1 MKQNE
6 EATPTIIEVG
16 DDYSLTVADSGNL
29 QQFFADGEN
38 LQKVADRIETL
49 ARGLVADVSTK
60 EGVSQ
65 IKTAARQI
73 ASVKK
78 KVDDLGKAVV
88 AELKA
93 LPKVIDKNRADFRDR
108 MENLQEE
115 IRRPVTEIEE
125 REKAIDDIKGT
136 HFACAACN
144 SQELAAKIEEL
155 ETQREAVTADV
166 WKEAYED
173 VLKAF
178 DSEIAA
184 LATMRDAAAKREAE
198 QRELEELRK
207 KKEEAERIIRE
218 NKIKEEAE
226 RKAREE
232 AEARAAAEK
241 ARLEREKAESERK
254 AAEAEKRAR
263 DAQEAEERARREAMQ
278 REEEKAKA
286 RYTIPENGPASFP
299 QQQEEKPAPRIPDLK
314 PSKWTPEMKAVNCAI
329 VEAIAAILEEKLAGY
344 TAAGYEL
351 AAREIVKAI
360 VNNKINHLSVRY

>member
-78 KVDDLGKAVV
+78 KVDDLGKTVV

-93 LPKVIDKNRADFRDR
+93 LPKIIDKNRADFRER
-108 MENLQEE
+108 MESLQDE
-115 IRRPVTEIEE
+115 IRRPVTDIEE
-125 REKAIDDIKGT
+125 RQKAIDDIKGT

-144 SQELAAKIEEL
+144 SQELAAKIDEL
-155 ETQREAVTADV
+155 ETQRAAVTAEV
-166 WKEAYED
+166 WKEAYD
-173 VLKAF
+173 DALKAF
-178 DSEIAA
+178 DAEIGALSTMKGAA
-184 LATMRDAAAKREAE
+184 EKREEDA
-198 QRELEELRK
+198 RRLAELEAK
-207 KKEEAERIIRE
+207 QAEADRIIRE
-218 NKIKEEAE
+218 QKIKEEAE

-241 ARLEREKAESERK
+241 ARMEREKAEAERK
-254 AAEAEKRAR
+254 AAEAERAR
-263 DAQEAEERARREAMQ
+263 QEAEERARREAMQ
-278 REEEKAKA
+278 REQERAQAQA
-286 RYTIPENGPASFP
+286 RMA
-299 QQQEEKPAPRIPDLK
+299 QEPAPAAPAAPAQK
-314 PSKWTPEMKAVNCAI
+314 PSKWTPEMKAVNNDI
-329 VEAIAAILEEKLAGY
+329 VKAIAAIIAERLQGF
-344 TAAGYEL
+344 TVGGYEV

>member
-60 EGVSQ
+60 EGISQ

-78 KVDDLGKAVV
+78 KVDDLGKTVV

-93 LPKVIDKNRADFRDR
+93 LPKIIDKNRADFRER
-108 MENLQEE
+108 MESLQEE
-115 IRRPVTEIEE
+115 IRRPVTDIEE
-125 REKAIDDIKGT
+125 RQKAIDDIKGT
-136 HFACAACN
+136 HFACSTCN

-155 ETQREAVTADV
+155 ETQRAAVTADV

-178 DSEIAA
+178 DSEIGALSTMKSAA
-184 LATMRDAAAKREAE
+184 EKREEDA
-198 QRELEELRK
+198 RRLAELEAK
-207 KKEEAERIIRE
+207 QAEADRIIRE
-218 NKIKEEAE
+218 QKIKEEAE
-226 RKAREE
+226 RKVREE

-241 ARLEREKAESERK
+241 ARLEREKAEAERK
-254 AAEAEKRAR
+254 AAEAERAR
-263 DAQEAEERARREAMQ
+263 QEAEERARREAMQ
-278 REEEKAKA
+278 REQERAQAQA
-286 RYTIPENGPASFP
+286 RMA
-299 QQQEEKPAPRIPDLK
+299 QEPAPAAPAAHAQK
-314 PSKWTPEMKAVNCAI
+314 PSKWTPEMKAVNNNI
-329 VEAIAAILEEKLAGY
+329 VKAIAAIIAERLQGF
-344 TAAGYEL
+344 TANGYEV

>member
-16 DDYSLTVADSGNL
+16 DDYSLTVAESGNL

-60 EGVSQ
+60 EGISQ

-78 KVDDLGKAVV
+78 KVDDLGKTVV

-93 LPKVIDKNRADFRDR
+93 LPKIIDKNRADFRER
-108 MENLQEE
+108 MESLQEE
-115 IRRPVTEIEE
+115 IRRPVTDIEE
-125 REKAIDDIKGT
+125 RQKAIDDIKGT

-155 ETQREAVTADV
+155 ETQRAAVTAEV
-166 WKEAYED
+166 WKEAYEE

-178 DSEIAA
+178 DAEIGALSTMKSAA
-184 LATMRDAAAKREAE
+184 EKREEDA
-198 QRELEELRK
+198 RRLAELEAK
-207 KKEEAERIIRE
+207 QAEADRIIRKQ
-218 NKIKEEAE
+218 KIKEEAE

-241 ARLEREKAESERK
+241 ARLEREKQEAERR
-254 AAEAEKRAR
+254 AAEAEMAR
-263 DAQEAEERARREAMQ
+263 QEAEDRARREAMQ
-278 REEEKAKA
+278 REQERAQAQA
-286 RYTIPENGPASFP
+286 RMA
-299 QQQEEKPAPRIPDLK
+299 QEPAPAAPAAPAQK
-314 PSKWTPEMKAVNCAI
+314 PSKWTPEMKAVNKAI
-329 VEAIAAILEEKLAGY
+329 VEAIAAIIAERLQGF
-344 TAAGYEL
+344 TANGYEV

>member
-60 EGVSQ
+60 EGISQ
-65 IKTAARQI
+65 IKTASRQI

-78 KVDDLGKAVV
+78 KVDDLGKTVV

-93 LPKVIDKNRADFRDR
+93 LPKIIDKNRADFRER
-108 MENLQEE
+108 MESLQEE
-115 IRRPVTEIEE
+115 IRRPVTDIEE
-125 REKAIDDIKGT
+125 RQKAIDDIKGT

-144 SQELAAKIEEL
+144 SQELAAKIDEL
-155 ETQREAVTADV
+155 ETQRAAVTAEV

-178 DSEIAA
+178 DAEIGALSTMKSAA
-184 LATMRDAAAKREAE
+184 EKREEDA
-198 QRELEELRK
+198 RRLAELEAK
-207 KKEEAERIIRE
+207 QAEADRIIRE
-218 NKIKEEAE
+218 QKIKEEAE

-241 ARLEREKAESERK
+241 ARLEREKAEAERK
-254 AAEAEKRAR
+254 AEEAEKRR
-263 DAQEAEERARREAMQ
+263 IEAEERARREAVQ
-278 REEEKAKA
+278 REQERAQAQA
-286 RYTIPENGPASFP
+286 RMA
-299 QQQEEKPAPRIPDLK
+299 QEPAPAAPAAPAQK
-314 PSKWTPEMKAVNCAI
+314 PSKWTPEMKAINNDI
-329 VEAIAAILEEKLAGY
+329 VKAIAAIIAERLQGF
-344 TAAGYEL
+344 TVGGYEL
-351 AAREIVKAI
+351 AAREIVKAV
-360 VNNKINHLSVRY
+360 VNNKITNLSVRY

>member
-60 EGVSQ
+60 EGISQ

-78 KVDDLGKAVV
+78 KVDDLGKTVV

-93 LPKVIDKNRADFRDR
+93 LPKIIDKNRADFRER
-108 MENLQEE
+108 MERLQEE
-115 IRRPVTEIEE
+115 IRRPVTDIEE
-125 REKAIDDIKGT
+125 RQKAIDDIKGT

-155 ETQREAVTADV
+155 ETQRAAVTAEV
-166 WKEAYED
+166 WKEAYEE

-178 DSEIAA
+178 DAEIGALSTMKSAA
-184 LATMRDAAAKREAE
+184 EK
-198 QRELEELRK
+198 
-207 KKEEAERIIRE
+207 
-218 NKIKEEAE
+218 
-226 RKAREE
+226 REE

-241 ARLEREKAESERK
+241 ARLEREKQDAERR
-254 AAEAEKRAR
+254 AAEAERAR
-263 DAQEAEERARREAMQ
+263 QEAEERARREAMQ
-278 REEEKAKA
+278 REQEMAQA
-286 RYTIPENGPASFP
+286 QAHPA
-299 QQQEEKPAPRIPDLK
+299 QEPAPAAPAAPAQK
-314 PSKWTPEMKAVNCAI
+314 PSKWTPEMKAVNKAI
-329 VEAIAAILEEKLAGY
+329 VEAIAAILAERLQGFTE
-344 TAAGYEL
+344 TGYEV

-360 VNNKINHLSVRY
+360 VNNKITNLSVRY

>member
-6 EATPTIIEVG
+6 EATPTLIEVG

-78 KVDDLGKAVV
+78 KVDDLGKTVV

-93 LPKVIDKNRADFRDR
+93 LPKIIDKNRADFRER
-108 MENLQEE
+108 MESLQEE
-115 IRRPVTEIEE
+115 IRRPVTDIEE
-125 REKAIDDIKGT
+125 RQKAIDDIKGT

-155 ETQREAVTADV
+155 ETQRAAVTAEV
-166 WKEAYED
+166 WKEAYEE

-178 DSEIAA
+178 DAEIGALSTMKSAA
-184 LATMRDAAAKREAE
+184 EKREEDA
-198 QRELEELRK
+198 RRLAELEAK
-207 KKEEAERIIRE
+207 QAEADRIIRE
-218 NKIKEEAE
+218 QKIKEEAE

-241 ARLEREKAESERK
+241 ARLEREKAEAERK
-254 AAEAEKRAR
+254 AAEAERAR
-263 DAQEAEERARREAMQ
+263 QEAEERARREAMQ
-278 REEEKAKA
+278 REQERAQAQA
-286 RYTIPENGPASFP
+286 RMA
-299 QQQEEKPAPRIPDLK
+299 QEPAPAAPAAPAQK
-314 PSKWTPEMKAVNCAI
+314 PSKWTPEMKAVNNDI
-329 VEAIAAILEEKLAGY
+329 VKAIAAIIAERLQGF
-344 TAAGYEL
+344 TVGGYEV

>member
-78 KVDDLGKAVV
+78 KVDDLGKTVV

-93 LPKVIDKNRADFRDR
+93 LPKIIDKNRADFRER
-108 MENLQEE
+108 MESLQEE
-115 IRRPVTEIEE
+115 IRRPVTDIEE
-125 REKAIDDIKGT
+125 RQKAIDDIKGT

-155 ETQREAVTADV
+155 ETQRAAVTAEV
-166 WKEAYED
+166 WKEAYEE

-178 DSEIAA
+178 DAEIGALSTMKSAA
-184 LATMRDAAAKREAE
+184 EKREEDA
-198 QRELEELRK
+198 RRLAELEAK
-207 KKEEAERIIRE
+207 QAEADRIIRE
-218 NKIKEEAE
+218 QKIKEEAE

-241 ARLEREKAESERK
+241 ARLEREKAEAERK
-254 AAEAEKRAR
+254 AAEAERAL
-263 DAQEAEERARREAMQ
+263 QEAEERARREAMQ
-278 REEEKAKA
+278 REQERVQAQA
-286 RYTIPENGPASFP
+286 RMA
-299 QQQEEKPAPRIPDLK
+299 QEPAPAAPAAPAQK
-314 PSKWTPEMKAVNCAI
+314 PSKWTPEMKAVNNDI
-329 VEAIAAILEEKLAGY
+329 VKAIAAIIAERLQGF
-344 TAAGYEL
+344 TVGGYEV

>member
-60 EGVSQ
+60 EGISQ

-78 KVDDLGKAVV
+78 KVDDLGKTVV

-93 LPKVIDKNRADFRDR
+93 LPKIIDKNRADFRER
-108 MENLQEE
+108 MESLQEE
-115 IRRPVTEIEE
+115 IRRPVTDIEE
-125 REKAIDDIKGT
+125 RQKAIDDIKGT

-155 ETQREAVTADV
+155 ETQRAAVTAEV
-166 WKEAYED
+166 WKEAYEE

-178 DSEIAA
+178 DAEIGALSTMKSAA
-184 LATMRDAAAKREAE
+184 EKREEDA
-198 QRELEELRK
+198 RRLAELEAK
-207 KKEEAERIIRE
+207 QAEADRIIRE
-218 NKIKEEAE
+218 QKIKEEAE

-241 ARLEREKAESERK
+241 ARLEREKAEAERK
-254 AAEAEKRAR
+254 AAEAERAR
-263 DAQEAEERARREAMQ
+263 QEAEERARREAMQ
-278 REEEKAKA
+278 REQERAQAQA
-286 RYTIPENGPASFP
+286 RMAHE
-299 QQQEEKPAPRIPDLK
+299 PAPAAPAAPAQK
-314 PSKWTPEMKAVNCAI
+314 PSKWTPEMKAVNNDI
-329 VEAIAAILEEKLAGY
+329 VKAIAAIIAERLQGF
-344 TAAGYEL
+344 TIGGYEV

>member
-60 EGVSQ
+60 EGISQ

-78 KVDDLGKAVV
+78 KVDDLGKTVV

-93 LPKVIDKNRADFRDR
+93 LPKIIDKNRADFRER
-108 MENLQEE
+108 MESLQEE
-115 IRRPVTEIEE
+115 IRRPVTDIEE
-125 REKAIDDIKGT
+125 RQKAIDDIKGT
-136 HFACAACN
+136 HFACSTCN

-155 ETQREAVTADV
+155 ETQRAAVTADV

-178 DSEIAA
+178 DSEIGALSTMKSAA
-184 LATMRDAAAKREAE
+184 EKREEDA
-198 QRELEELRK
+198 RRLAELEAK
-207 KKEEAERIIRE
+207 QAEADRIIRE
-218 NKIKEEAE
+218 QKIKEEAE
-226 RKAREE
+226 RKVREE

-241 ARLEREKAESERK
+241 ARLEREKAEAERK
-254 AAEAEKRAR
+254 AAEAERAR
-263 DAQEAEERARREAMQ
+263 QEAEERARREAMQ
-278 REEEKAKA
+278 REQERAQAQA
-286 RYTIPENGPASFP
+286 RMA
-299 QQQEEKPAPRIPDLK
+299 QEPAPAAPAAPAQK
-314 PSKWTPEMKAVNCAI
+314 PSKWTPEMKAVNNNI
-329 VEAIAAILEEKLAGY
+329 VKAIAAIIAERLQGF
-344 TAAGYEL
+344 TANGYEV

>member
-60 EGVSQ
+60 EGISQ

-78 KVDDLGKAVV
+78 KVDDLGKTVV

-93 LPKVIDKNRADFRDR
+93 LPKIIDKNRADFRER
-108 MENLQEE
+108 MESLQEE
-115 IRRPVTEIEE
+115 IRRPVTDIEE
-125 REKAIDDIKGT
+125 RQKAIDDIKGT

-155 ETQREAVTADV
+155 ETQRAAVTAEV
-166 WKEAYED
+166 WKEAYEE

-178 DSEIAA
+178 DAEIGALSTMKSAA
-184 LATMRDAAAKREAE
+184 EKREEDA
-198 QRELEELRK
+198 RRLAELEAK
-207 KKEEAERIIRE
+207 QAEADRIIRE
-218 NKIKEEAE
+218 QKIKEEAE

-241 ARLEREKAESERK
+241 ARLEREKAEAERK
-254 AAEAEKRAR
+254 AAEAERAR
-263 DAQEAEERARREAMQ
+263 QEAEERARREAMQ
-278 REEEKAKA
+278 REQERAQAQA
-286 RYTIPENGPASFP
+286 RMA
-299 QQQEEKPAPRIPDLK
+299 QEPAPAAPAAPAQK
-314 PSKWTPEMKAVNCAI
+314 PSKWTPEMKAVNNDI
-329 VEAIAAILEEKLAGY
+329 VKAIAAIIAERLQGF
-344 TAAGYEL
+344 TIGGYEV

>member
-6 EATPTIIEVG
+6 EATTTIIEVG

-78 KVDDLGKAVV
+78 KVDDLGKTVV

-93 LPKVIDKNRADFRDR
+93 LPKIIDKNRADFRER
-108 MENLQEE
+108 MESLQEE
-115 IRRPVTEIEE
+115 IRRPVTDIEE
-125 REKAIDDIKGT
+125 RQKAIDDIKGT

-155 ETQREAVTADV
+155 ETQRAAVTAEV
-166 WKEAYED
+166 WKEAYEE

-178 DSEIAA
+178 DAEIGALSTMKSAA
-184 LATMRDAAAKREAE
+184 EKREEDA
-198 QRELEELRK
+198 RRLAELEAK
-207 KKEEAERIIRE
+207 QAEADRIIRE
-218 NKIKEEAE
+218 QKIKEEAE

-241 ARLEREKAESERK
+241 ARLEREKAEAERK
-254 AAEAEKRAR
+254 AAEAERAR
-263 DAQEAEERARREAMQ
+263 QEAEERARLEAMQ
-278 REEEKAKA
+278 REQERAQAQA
-286 RYTIPENGPASFP
+286 RMA
-299 QQQEEKPAPRIPDLK
+299 QEPAPAVHAAPAQK
-314 PSKWTPEMKAVNCAI
+314 PSKWTPEMKAVNNEI
-329 VEAIAAILEEKLAGY
+329 VKAIAAIIAERLQGF
-344 TAAGYEL
+344 TVGGYEV

>member
-1 MKQNE
+1 MKQDE

-29 QQFFADGEN
+29 QKFFADGEN

-78 KVDDLGKAVV
+78 KVDDLGKTVV

-93 LPKVIDKNRADFRDR
+93 LPKIIDKNRADFRER
-108 MENLQEE
+108 MESLQEE
-115 IRRPVTEIEE
+115 IRRPVTDIEE
-125 REKAIDDIKGT
+125 RQKAIDDINGT

-144 SQELAAKIEEL
+144 SQELAAKIDEL
-155 ETQREAVTADV
+155 ETQRAAVTAEV

-173 VLKAF
+173 ALKAF
-178 DSEIAA
+178 DAEIEALSTMKGAA
-184 LATMRDAAAKREAE
+184 EKREEDA
-198 QRELEELRK
+198 RRLAELEAK
-207 KKEEAERIIRE
+207 QAEADRIIRE
-218 NKIKEEAE
+218 QKIKEEAE

-241 ARLEREKAESERK
+241 ARLEREKAEAERK
-254 AAEAEKRAR
+254 AAEAERAR
-263 DAQEAEERARREAMQ
+263 HEAEERARREAMQ
-278 REEEKAKA
+278 REQERAQAQA
-286 RYTIPENGPASFP
+286 RMA
-299 QQQEEKPAPRIPDLK
+299 QEPAPAAPAAPSQK
-314 PSKWTPEMKAVNCAI
+314 PSKWTPEMKAVNNDI
-329 VEAIAAILEEKLAGY
+329 VKAIAAIIAERLQGF
-344 TAAGYEL
+344 TVGGYEV
-351 AAREIVKAI
+351 AAREVVKAI

>member
-60 EGVSQ
+60 EGISQ

-78 KVDDLGKAVV
+78 KVDDLGKTVV

-93 LPKVIDKNRADFRDR
+93 LPKIIDKNRADFRER
-108 MENLQEE
+108 MESLQEE
-115 IRRPVTEIEE
+115 IRRPVTDIEE
-125 REKAIDDIKGT
+125 RQKAIDDIKGT
-136 HFACAACN
+136 HFACSTCN

-155 ETQREAVTADV
+155 ETQRAAVTADV
-166 WKEAYED
+166 WNEAYED

-178 DSEIAA
+178 DSEIGALSTMKSAA
-184 LATMRDAAAKREAE
+184 EKREEDARRLAE
-198 QRELEELRK
+198 LKAKQA
-207 KKEEAERIIRE
+207 EADRIIRE
-218 NKIKEEAE
+218 QKIKEEAE
-226 RKAREE
+226 RKVREE

-241 ARLEREKAESERK
+241 ARLEREKAEAERK
-254 AAEAEKRAR
+254 AAEAERAR
-263 DAQEAEERARREAMQ
+263 QEAEERARREAMQ
-278 REEEKAKA
+278 REQERAQAQA
-286 RYTIPENGPASFP
+286 RMA
-299 QQQEEKPAPRIPDLK
+299 QEPAPAAPAAHAQK
-314 PSKWTPEMKAVNCAI
+314 PSKWTPEMKAVNNNI
-329 VEAIAAILEEKLAGY
+329 VKAIAAIIAERLQGF
-344 TAAGYEL
+344 TANGYEV

>member
-6 EATPTIIEVG
+6 ETTPTIIEVG
-16 DDYSLTVADSGNL
+16 DDYSLTVADSGNF

-60 EGVSQ
+60 EGISQ

-78 KVDDLGKAVV
+78 KVDDLGKTVV

-93 LPKVIDKNRADFRDR
+93 LPKIIDKNRADFRER
-108 MENLQEE
+108 MESLQEE
-115 IRRPVTEIEE
+115 IRRPVTDIEE
-125 REKAIDDIKGT
+125 RQKAIDDIKGT

-144 SQELAAKIEEL
+144 SQELAAKIDEL
-155 ETQREAVTADV
+155 ETQRAAVTAEV

-178 DSEIAA
+178 DSEIGALSTMKSAA
-184 LATMRDAAAKREAE
+184 EKREEDA
-198 QRELEELRK
+198 RRLAELEAK
-207 KKEEAERIIRE
+207 QAEADRIIRE
-218 NKIKEEAE
+218 QKIKEEAE

-241 ARLEREKAESERK
+241 ARLEREKAEAERK
-254 AAEAEKRAR
+254 AAEAERAR
-263 DAQEAEERARREAMQ
+263 QEAEERARREAMQ
-278 REEEKAKA
+278 REQEMAQAQA
-286 RYTIPENGPASFP
+286 RMA
-299 QQQEEKPAPRIPDLK
+299 QEPAPAAPAAPAQK
-314 PSKWTPEMKAVNCAI
+314 PSKWTPEMKAVNNDI
-329 VEAIAAILEEKLAGY
+329 VKAIAAIIAERLQGF
-344 TAAGYEL
+344 TANGYEV

>member
-78 KVDDLGKAVV
+78 KVDDLGKTVV

-93 LPKVIDKNRADFRDR
+93 LPKIIDKNRADFRER
-108 MENLQEE
+108 MERLQEE
-115 IRRPVTEIEE
+115 IRRPVTDIEE
-125 REKAIDDIKGT
+125 RQKAIDDIKGT

-155 ETQREAVTADV
+155 ETQRAAVTAEV
-166 WKEAYED
+166 WKEAYEE

-178 DSEIAA
+178 DAEIGALSTMKSAA
-184 LATMRDAAAKREAE
+184 EKRDEDARRLA
-198 QRELEELRK
+198 ELEAK
-207 KKEEAERIIRE
+207 QAEADRIIRE
-218 NKIKEEAE
+218 QKIKEEAE

-232 AEARAAAEK
+232 AEAMAAAEK
-241 ARLEREKAESERK
+241 ARLEREKAEAERK
-254 AAEAEKRAR
+254 AAEAERAR
-263 DAQEAEERARREAMQ
+263 QEAEERARREAMQ
-278 REEEKAKA
+278 REQERAQAQA
-286 RYTIPENGPASFP
+286 RMA
-299 QQQEEKPAPRIPDLK
+299 QEPAPAVHAAPEQK
-314 PSKWTPEMKAVNCAI
+314 PSKWTPEMKAINNDI
-329 VEAIAAILEEKLAGY
+329 VKAIAAIIAERLQGF
-344 TAAGYEL
+344 TANGYEL

-360 VNNKINHLSVRY
+360 VNNKINHLSVSY

>member
-60 EGVSQ
+60 EGISQ

-78 KVDDLGKAVV
+78 KVDDLGKTVV

-93 LPKVIDKNRADFRDR
+93 LPKIIDKNRADFRER
-108 MENLQEE
+108 MESLQEE
-115 IRRPVTEIEE
+115 IRRPVTDIEE
-125 REKAIDDIKGT
+125 RQKAIDDIKGT
-136 HFACAACN
+136 HFACSTCN

-155 ETQREAVTADV
+155 ETQRAAVTADV

-178 DSEIAA
+178 DSEIGALSTMKSAA
-184 LATMRDAAAKREAE
+184 EKREEDA
-198 QRELEELRK
+198 RRLAELEAK
-207 KKEEAERIIRE
+207 QAEADRIIRE
-218 NKIKEEAE
+218 QKIKEEAE
-226 RKAREE
+226 RKVREE

-241 ARLEREKAESERK
+241 ARLEREKAEAERK
-254 AAEAEKRAR
+254 AAEAERAR
-263 DAQEAEERARREAMQ
+263 QEAEERARREAMQ
-278 REEEKAKA
+278 REQERAQAQA
-286 RYTIPENGPASFP
+286 RMA
-299 QQQEEKPAPRIPDLK
+299 QEPAPAAPAAHAQK
-314 PSKWTPEMKAVNCAI
+314 PSKWTPEMKAVNNNI
-329 VEAIAAILEEKLAGY
+329 VKAIAAIIAERLQGF
-344 TAAGYEL
+344 TANGYEV

-360 VNNKINHLSVRY
+360 VNNKIYHLSVRY

>member
-60 EGVSQ
+60 EGISQ

-78 KVDDLGKAVV
+78 KVDDLGKTVV

-93 LPKVIDKNRADFRDR
+93 LPKIIDKNRADFRER
-108 MENLQEE
+108 MESLQEE
-115 IRRPVTEIEE
+115 IRRPVTDIEE
-125 REKAIDDIKGT
+125 RQKAIDDIKGT

-155 ETQREAVTADV
+155 ETQRAAVTAEV

-173 VLKAF
+173 ALKAF
-178 DSEIAA
+178 DAEIGALSTMKSAA
-184 LATMRDAAAKREAE
+184 EKREEDA
-198 QRELEELRK
+198 RRLAELEAK
-207 KKEEAERIIRE
+207 QAEADRIIRE
-218 NKIKEEAE
+218 QKIKEEAE

-241 ARLEREKAESERK
+241 ARLEREKAEAERK
-254 AAEAEKRAR
+254 AAEAERAR
-263 DAQEAEERARREAMQ
+263 QEAEERARREAMQ
-278 REEEKAKA
+278 REQEMVQAQA
-286 RYTIPENGPASFP
+286 RMA
-299 QQQEEKPAPRIPDLK
+299 QEPAPAAPAAPAQK
-314 PSKWTPEMKAVNCAI
+314 PSKWTPEMKAVNNDI
-329 VEAIAAILEEKLAGY
+329 VKAIAAIIAERLQGF
-344 TAAGYEL
+344 TVGGYEV

>member
-60 EGVSQ
+60 DGISQ

-78 KVDDLGKAVV
+78 KVDDLGKTVV

-93 LPKVIDKNRADFRDR
+93 IPKIIDKNRADFRER
-108 MENLQEE
+108 MESLQEE
-115 IRRPVTEIEE
+115 IRRPVTDIEE
-125 REKAIDDIKGT
+125 RQKAIDDIKGT

-144 SQELAAKIEEL
+144 SKELAAKIDEL
-155 ETQREAVTADV
+155 ETQRAAVTAEV

-173 VLKAF
+173 ALKAY

-207 KKEEAERIIRE
+207 KKEEADRIIRE
-218 NKIKEEAE
+218 QKIKEEAE

-241 ARLEREKAESERK
+241 ARLEREKAEAERK

-278 REEEKAKA
+278 REQERAKA
-286 RYTIPENGPASFP
+286 QARMA
-299 QQQEEKPAPRIPDLK
+299 QEPAPAAPAAPAQR
-314 PSKWTPEMKAVNCAI
+314 PSKWTPEMKAVNNDI
-329 VEAIAAILEEKLAGY
+329 VKAIAAIIAERLQGF
-344 TAAGYEL
+344 TDNGYEV

>member
-16 DDYSLTVADSGNL
+16 DDYSLTVTDSGNL

-49 ARGLVADVSTK
+49 ARGLLADVSTK

-78 KVDDLGKAVV
+78 KVDDLGKTVV

-93 LPKVIDKNRADFRDR
+93 LPKIIDKNRADFRER
-108 MENLQEE
+108 MESLQEE
-115 IRRPVTEIEE
+115 IRRPVTDIEE
-125 REKAIDDIKGT
+125 RQKAIDDIKGT

-155 ETQREAVTADV
+155 ETQRAAVTAEV
-166 WKEAYED
+166 WKEAYEE

-178 DSEIAA
+178 DAEIGA
-184 LATMRDAAAKREAE
+184 LSTMKS
-198 QRELEELRK
+198 
-207 KKEEAERIIRE
+207 
-218 NKIKEEAE
+218 
-226 RKAREE
+226 
-232 AEARAAAEK
+232 AAEK
-241 ARLEREKAESERK
+241 REEM
-254 AAEAEKRAR
+254 
-263 DAQEAEERARREAMQ
+263 AQE
-278 REEEKAKA
+278 
-286 RYTIPENGPASFP
+286 
-299 QQQEEKPAPRIPDLK
+299 PAPAVHAAPAQK
-314 PSKWTPEMKAVNCAI
+314 PSKWTPEMKAINNDI
-329 VEAIAAILEEKLAGY
+329 VKAIAAIIAERLQGF
-344 TAAGYEL
+344 TANGYEL

-360 VNNKINHLSVRY
+360 VNNKINHLSVSY

>member
-1 MKQNE
+1 MKKNE

-16 DDYSLTVADSGNL
+16 DDYSLIVADSGNL

-60 EGVSQ
+60 EGISQ

-78 KVDDLGKAVV
+78 KVDDLGKTVV

-93 LPKVIDKNRADFRDR
+93 LPKIIDKNRADFRER
-108 MENLQEE
+108 MECLQEE
-115 IRRPVTEIEE
+115 IRRPVTDIEE
-125 REKAIDDIKGT
+125 RQKAIDDIKGT

-155 ETQREAVTADV
+155 ETQRAAVTAEV
-166 WKEAYED
+166 WKEAYEE

-178 DSEIAA
+178 DAEIGALSTMKSAA
-184 LATMRDAAAKREAE
+184 EKREEDA
-198 QRELEELRK
+198 RRLAELEAK
-207 KKEEAERIIRE
+207 QEEADRIIRE
-218 NKIKEEAE
+218 QKIKEEAE

-241 ARLEREKAESERK
+241 DRLEREKQDAERR
-254 AAEAEKRAR
+254 AAEAERAR
-263 DAQEAEERARREAMQ
+263 QEAEERARREAMQ
-278 REEEKAKA
+278 REQEMAQA
-286 RYTIPENGPASFP
+286 QAHPA
-299 QQQEEKPAPRIPDLK
+299 QEPAPAAPAAPAQK
-314 PSKWTPEMKAVNCAI
+314 PSKWTPEMKAVNKAI
-329 VEAIAAILEEKLAGY
+329 VEAIAAILAERLQGFTE
-344 TAAGYEL
+344 TGYEV

>member
-78 KVDDLGKAVV
+78 KVDDLGKTVV

-93 LPKVIDKNRADFRDR
+93 LPKIIDKNRADFRER
-108 MENLQEE
+108 MESLQEE
-115 IRRPVTEIEE
+115 IRRPVTDIEE
-125 REKAIDDIKGT
+125 RQKAIDDIKGS

-144 SQELAAKIEEL
+144 SQELAAKIDEL
-155 ETQREAVTADV
+155 ETQRAAVTAEV
-166 WKEAYED
+166 WKEAYEE

-178 DSEIAA
+178 DAEIGALSTMKSAA
-184 LATMRDAAAKREAE
+184 EKREEDAH
-198 QRELEELRK
+198 RLAELEAK
-207 KKEEAERIIRE
+207 QADADRIIRE
-218 NKIKEEAE
+218 QKIKEEAE

-241 ARLEREKAESERK
+241 ARLECEKDEAERK
-254 AAEAEKRAR
+254 AEEAERAR
-263 DAQEAEERARREAMQ
+263 QEAEERARREAMQ
-278 REEEKAKA
+278 REQERVQAQA
-286 RYTIPENGPASFP
+286 RMA
-299 QQQEEKPAPRIPDLK
+299 QEPAPAAPAAPAQK
-314 PSKWTPEMKAVNCAI
+314 PSKWSDEQKAVNNAI
-329 VEAIAAILEEKLAGY
+329 VKAIAGIIAERLQGF
-344 TAAGYEL
+344 TVGGYEV

>member
-60 EGVSQ
+60 EGISQ

-78 KVDDLGKAVV
+78 KVDDLGKTVV

-93 LPKVIDKNRADFRDR
+93 LPKIIDKNRADFRER
-108 MENLQEE
+108 MESLQEE
-115 IRRPVTEIEE
+115 IRRPVTDIEE
-125 REKAIDDIKGT
+125 RQKAIDDIKGT

-155 ETQREAVTADV
+155 ETQRAAVTADV

-178 DSEIAA
+178 DSEIGALSTMKSAA
-184 LATMRDAAAKREAE
+184 EKREEDA
-198 QRELEELRK
+198 RRLAELEAK
-207 KKEEAERIIRE
+207 QAEADRIIRE
-218 NKIKEEAE
+218 QKIKEEAE
-226 RKAREE
+226 RKVREE

-241 ARLEREKAESERK
+241 ARLEREKAEAERK
-254 AAEAEKRAR
+254 AAEAERAR
-263 DAQEAEERARREAMQ
+263 QEAEERARREAMQ
-278 REEEKAKA
+278 REQERAQAQA
-286 RYTIPENGPASFP
+286 RMA
-299 QQQEEKPAPRIPDLK
+299 QEPAPAAPAAHAQK
-314 PSKWTPEMKAVNCAI
+314 PSKWTPEMKAVNNNI
-329 VEAIAAILEEKLAGY
+329 VKAIAAIIAERLQGF
-344 TAAGYEL
+344 TANGYEV

>member
-6 EATPTIIEVG
+6 EATAPTIIEVG

-60 EGVSQ
+60 EGISQ

-78 KVDDLGKAVV
+78 KVDDLGKTVV

-93 LPKVIDKNRADFRDR
+93 LPKIIDKNRADFRER
-108 MENLQEE
+108 MESLQEE
-115 IRRPVTEIEE
+115 IRRPVTDIEE
-125 REKAIDDIKGT
+125 RQKAIDDIKGT

-144 SQELAAKIEEL
+144 SQELAAKIDEL
-155 ETQREAVTADV
+155 ETQRAAVTAEV

-173 VLKAF
+173 VLKAY

-241 ARLEREKAESERK
+241 ARLEREKAEAERK
-254 AAEAEKRAR
+254 AEEAEKRR
-263 DAQEAEERARREAMQ
+263 IEAEERARREAMQ

-360 VNNKINHLSVRY
+360 VNNKITNLSVRY

>member
-60 EGVSQ
+60 EGISQ

-78 KVDDLGKAVV
+78 KVDDLGKTVV

-93 LPKVIDKNRADFRDR
+93 LPKVIDKNRADFRER
-108 MENLQEE
+108 MESLQEE
-115 IRRPVTEIEE
+115 IRRPVTDIEE
-125 REKAIDDIKGT
+125 RQKAIDDIKGT

-144 SQELAAKIEEL
+144 SQELAAKIDEL
-155 ETQREAVTADV
+155 ETQRAAVTAEV
-166 WKEAYED
+166 WKEAYEE

-178 DSEIAA
+178 DAEIGALSTMKSAA
-184 LATMRDAAAKREAE
+184 EKREEDA
-198 QRELEELRK
+198 RRLAELEAK
-207 KKEEAERIIRE
+207 QAEADRIIRE
-218 NKIKEEAE
+218 QKIKEDAE

-241 ARLEREKAESERK
+241 ARLEREKAEAERR
-254 AAEAEKRAR
+254 AAEAERAR
-263 DAQEAEERARREAMQ
+263 QEAEERARSEAMQ
-278 REEEKAKA
+278 REQERAQAQA
-286 RYTIPENGPASFP
+286 RMA
-299 QQQEEKPAPRIPDLK
+299 QEPAPAAPAAPAQK
-314 PSKWTPEMKAVNCAI
+314 PSKWTPEMKAVNNDIVKAI
-329 VEAIAAILEEKLAGY
+329 SAIIAERLQGF
-344 TAAGYEL
+344 TVGGYEV

>member
-1 MKQNE
+1 MKQDAEN
-6 EATPTIIEVG
+6 PIVSVG
-16 DDYSLTVADSGNL
+16 DDYSVIVSDSGNL

-38 LQKVADRIETL
+38 LQKVADRIESM
-49 ARGLVADVSTK
+49 ARNLVADTSTK
-60 EGVSQ
+60 EGISQ

-93 LPKVIDKNRADFRDR
+93 LPKVIDKNRADFRER

-136 HFACAACN
+136 HFNCAACN
-144 SQELAAKIEEL
+144 SEELAAKIAEL
-155 ETQREAVTADV
+155 EAQRENITPEI
-166 WKEAYED
+166 WKESHDAVMKAY
-173 VLKAF
+173 

-218 NKIKEEAE
+218 NKIKEDAE

-241 ARLEREKAESERK
+241 ARLEREKAEAERK
-254 AAEAEKRAR
+254 AEEAEKRR
-263 DAQEAEERARREAMQ
+263 IEAEERARREAMQ

-299 QQQEEKPAPRIPDLK
+299 QQQDEKPAPRIPDLK
-314 PSKWTPEMKAVNCAI
+314 PTKWTPEMKAVNCAI
-329 VEAIAAILEEKLAGY
+329 VAAIAAILEDKLAGY

-360 VNNKINHLSVRY
+360 VNNKITNLSVRY

>member
-16 DDYSLTVADSGNL
+16 DDYSLTVAESGNL

-78 KVDDLGKAVV
+78 KVDDLGKTVV

-93 LPKVIDKNRADFRDR
+93 LPKIIDKNRADFRER
-108 MENLQEE
+108 MESLQEE
-115 IRRPVTEIEE
+115 IRRPVTDIEE
-125 REKAIDDIKGT
+125 RQKAIDDIKGT

-155 ETQREAVTADV
+155 ETQRAAVTAEV
-166 WKEAYED
+166 WKEAYEE
-173 VLKAF
+173 VLKAY
-178 DSEIAA
+178 DAEIGALSTMKSAA
-184 LATMRDAAAKREAE
+184 EKREEDA
-198 QRELEELRK
+198 RRLAELEAK
-207 KKEEAERIIRE
+207 QAEADRIIRE
-218 NKIKEEAE
+218 QKIKEEAE

-241 ARLEREKAESERK
+241 ARLEREKAEAERK
-254 AAEAEKRAR
+254 AAEAERAR
-263 DAQEAEERARREAMQ
+263 QEAEERARREAMQ
-278 REEEKAKA
+278 REQERAQAQA
-286 RYTIPENGPASFP
+286 RMA
-299 QQQEEKPAPRIPDLK
+299 QEPAPAAPAAPAQN
-314 PSKWTPEMKAVNCAI
+314 PSKWTPEMKAVNNDI
-329 VEAIAAILEEKLAGY
+329 VKAIAAIIAERLQGF
-344 TAAGYEL
+344 TIGGYEV

>member
-16 DDYSLTVADSGNL
+16 DDYSLIVADSGNL
-29 QQFFADGEN
+29 QQFFSDGEN

-60 EGVSQ
+60 EGISQ

-78 KVDDLGKAVV
+78 KVDDLGKMVV

-93 LPKVIDKNRADFRDR
+93 LPKIIDKNRADFRER
-108 MENLQEE
+108 MERLQEE
-115 IRRPVTEIEE
+115 IRRPVTDIEE
-125 REKAIDDIKGT
+125 RQKAIDDIKGT

-144 SQELAAKIEEL
+144 SQEIAAKIEEL
-155 ETQREAVTADV
+155 ETQRAAVTAEV
-166 WKEAYED
+166 WKEAYEE

-178 DSEIAA
+178 DAEIGALSTMKSAA
-184 LATMRDAAAKREAE
+184 EKREEDA
-198 QRELEELRK
+198 RRLAELEAK
-207 KKEEAERIIRE
+207 QAEADRIIRE
-218 NKIKEEAE
+218 QKIKEEAE

-232 AEARAAAEK
+232 AEASAAAEK
-241 ARLEREKAESERK
+241 ARLEREKQDAERR
-254 AAEAEKRAR
+254 AAEAEMAR
-263 DAQEAEERARREAMQ
+263 QEAEDRARREAMQ
-278 REEEKAKA
+278 REEEKAQAQA
-286 RYTIPENGPASFP
+286 RMA
-299 QQQEEKPAPRIPDLK
+299 QEPAPAAPAAPAQK
-314 PSKWTPEMKAVNCAI
+314 PSKWTPEMKAVNKAI
-329 VEAIAAILEEKLAGY
+329 VEAIAAIIAERLQGF
-344 TAAGYEL
+344 TANGYEV

>member
-6 EATPTIIEVG
+6 EATATTIIEVG

-60 EGVSQ
+60 EGISQ

-78 KVDDLGKAVV
+78 KVDDLGKTVV

-93 LPKVIDKNRADFRDR
+93 LPKIIDKNRADFRER
-108 MENLQEE
+108 MESLQEE
-115 IRRPVTEIEE
+115 IRRPVTDIEE
-125 REKAIDDIKGT
+125 RQKAIDDIKGT

-144 SQELAAKIEEL
+144 SQELAAKIDEL
-155 ETQREAVTADV
+155 ETQRAAVTAEV
-166 WKEAYED
+166 WKEAYEE

-178 DSEIAA
+178 DSEIGALSTMKSAA
-184 LATMRDAAAKREAE
+184 EKREEDA
-198 QRELEELRK
+198 RRLAELEAK
-207 KKEEAERIIRE
+207 QAEADRIIRE
-218 NKIKEEAE
+218 QKIKEEAE

-241 ARLEREKAESERK
+241 ARLEREKAEAERK
-254 AAEAEKRAR
+254 AAEAERAR
-263 DAQEAEERARREAMQ
+263 QEAEERARREAMQ
-278 REEEKAKA
+278 REQERAQAMA
-286 RYTIPENGPASFP
+286 RMA
-299 QQQEEKPAPRIPDLK
+299 QEPAPAAPAAPAKK

>member
-60 EGVSQ
+60 EGISQ

-78 KVDDLGKAVV
+78 KVDDLGKTVV

-93 LPKVIDKNRADFRDR
+93 LPKIIDKNRADFRER
-108 MENLQEE
+108 MESLQEE
-115 IRRPVTEIEE
+115 IRRPVTDIEE
-125 REKAIDDIKGT
+125 RQKAIDDIKGT

-155 ETQREAVTADV
+155 ETQRAAVTAEV
-166 WKEAYED
+166 WKEAYEE

-178 DSEIAA
+178 DAEIGALSTMKSAA
-184 LATMRDAAAKREAE
+184 EKREEDA
-198 QRELEELRK
+198 RRLAELEAK
-207 KKEEAERIIRE
+207 QAEADRIIRE
-218 NKIKEEAE
+218 QKIKEEAE

-241 ARLEREKAESERK
+241 ARLEREKAEAERK
-254 AAEAEKRAR
+254 AAEAERAR
-263 DAQEAEERARREAMQ
+263 QEAEERARREAMQ
-278 REEEKAKA
+278 REQERAQAQA
-286 RYTIPENGPASFP
+286 RMA
-299 QQQEEKPAPRIPDLK
+299 QEPAPAAPAAPAQK
-314 PSKWTPEMKAVNCAI
+314 PSKWTPEMKAVNKAI
-329 VEAIAAILEEKLAGY
+329 VEAIAAIIAERLQGF
-344 TAAGYEL
+344 TANGYEV

>member
-60 EGVSQ
+60 EGISQ

-78 KVDDLGKAVV
+78 KVDDLGKTVV

-93 LPKVIDKNRADFRDR
+93 LPKIIDKNRADFRER
-108 MENLQEE
+108 MESLQEE
-115 IRRPVTEIEE
+115 IRRPVTDIEE
-125 REKAIDDIKGT
+125 RQKAIDDIKGT

-144 SQELAAKIEEL
+144 SQELAAKIDEL
-155 ETQREAVTADV
+155 ETQRAAVTAEV
-166 WKEAYED
+166 WKEAYEE

-178 DSEIAA
+178 DAEIGALSTMKSAA
-184 LATMRDAAAKREAE
+184 EKREEDA
-198 QRELEELRK
+198 RRLAELEAK
-207 KKEEAERIIRE
+207 QAEADRIIRE
-218 NKIKEEAE
+218 QKIKEEAE

-241 ARLEREKAESERK
+241 ARLEREKAE
-254 AAEAEKRAR
+254 EAERAL
-263 DAQEAEERARREAMQ
+263 QEAEERARREAMQ
-278 REEEKAKA
+278 REQERAQAQA
-286 RYTIPENGPASFP
+286 RMA
-299 QQQEEKPAPRIPDLK
+299 QEPAPAAPAAPAQK
-314 PSKWTPEMKAVNCAI
+314 PSKWTPEMKAVNNDI
-329 VEAIAAILEEKLAGY
+329 VKAIAAIIAERLQGF
-344 TAAGYEL
+344 TIGGYEV

>member
-60 EGVSQ
+60 EGISQ

-78 KVDDLGKAVV
+78 KVDDLGKTVV

-93 LPKVIDKNRADFRDR
+93 LPKIIDKNRADFRER
-108 MENLQEE
+108 MESLQEE
-115 IRRPVTEIEE
+115 IRRPVTDIEE
-125 REKAIDDIKGT
+125 RQKAIDDIKGT

-144 SQELAAKIEEL
+144 SQELAAKIDEL
-155 ETQREAVTADV
+155 ETQRAAVTAEV

-173 VLKAF
+173 ALKAF
-178 DSEIAA
+178 DAEIGALSTMKSAA
-184 LATMRDAAAKREAE
+184 EKREEDA
-198 QRELEELRK
+198 RRLAELEAK
-207 KKEEAERIIRE
+207 QAEADRIIRE
-218 NKIKEEAE
+218 QKIKEEAE

-241 ARLEREKAESERK
+241 ARLEREKAEAERK
-254 AAEAEKRAR
+254 AAEAERAR
-263 DAQEAEERARREAMQ
+263 QEAEERARREAMQ
-278 REEEKAKA
+278 CEQERAQTRA
-286 RYTIPENGPASFP
+286 RMA
-299 QQQEEKPAPRIPDLK
+299 QEPAPAAPAATAQK
-314 PSKWTPEMKAVNCAI
+314 PSKWTPEMKAVNNDI
-329 VEAIAAILEEKLAGY
+329 VKAIAAIIAERLQGF
-344 TAAGYEL
+344 TDNGYEV

>member
-6 EATPTIIEVG
+6 EANPTIIEVG

-38 LQKVADRIETL
+38 LQKVANRIETL

-78 KVDDLGKAVV
+78 KVDDLGKTVV

-93 LPKVIDKNRADFRDR
+93 LPKIIDKNRADFRER
-108 MENLQEE
+108 MESLQEE
-115 IRRPVTEIEE
+115 IRRPVTDIEE
-125 REKAIDDIKGT
+125 RQKAIDDIKGT

-155 ETQREAVTADV
+155 ETQRAAVTAEV
-166 WKEAYED
+166 WKEAYEE

-178 DSEIAA
+178 DAEIGALSTMKSAA
-184 LATMRDAAAKREAE
+184 EKREEDA
-198 QRELEELRK
+198 RRLAELEAK
-207 KKEEAERIIRE
+207 QAEADRIIRE
-218 NKIKEEAE
+218 QKIKEEAE

-241 ARLEREKAESERK
+241 ARLEREKAEAERK
-254 AAEAEKRAR
+254 AAEAERAR
-263 DAQEAEERARREAMQ
+263 QEAEERARREAMQ
-278 REEEKAKA
+278 REQERAQAQA
-286 RYTIPENGPASFP
+286 RMA
-299 QQQEEKPAPRIPDLK
+299 QEPAPAVHAAPAQK
-314 PSKWTPEMKAVNCAI
+314 PSKWTPEMKAINNDI
-329 VEAIAAILEEKLAGY
+329 VKAIAAIIAERLQGF
-344 TAAGYEL
+344 TANGYEL

-360 VNNKINHLSVRY
+360 VNNKINHLSVSY

>member
-16 DDYSLTVADSGNL
+16 DDYSLIVADSGNL
-29 QQFFADGEN
+29 QQFFSDGEN

-60 EGVSQ
+60 EGISQ

-78 KVDDLGKAVV
+78 KVDDLGKTVV

-93 LPKVIDKNRADFRDR
+93 LPKIIDKNRADFRER
-108 MENLQEE
+108 MERLQEE
-115 IRRPVTEIEE
+115 IRRPVTDIEE
-125 REKAIDDIKGT
+125 RQKAIDDIKGT

-155 ETQREAVTADV
+155 ETQRAAVTAEV
-166 WKEAYED
+166 WKEAYEE

-178 DSEIAA
+178 DAEIGALSTMKSAA
-184 LATMRDAAAKREAE
+184 EKREEDA
-198 QRELEELRK
+198 RRLAELEAK
-207 KKEEAERIIRE
+207 QAEADRIIRE
-218 NKIKEEAE
+218 QKIKEEAE

-241 ARLEREKAESERK
+241 ARLEREKQEAERR
-254 AAEAEKRAR
+254 AAEAEMAR
-263 DAQEAEERARREAMQ
+263 QEAEDRARREAMH
-278 REEEKAKA
+278 REQDRAQA
-286 RYTIPENGPASFP
+286 QAHPA
-299 QQQEEKPAPRIPDLK
+299 QEPAPAAPAAPAQK
-314 PSKWTPEMKAVNCAI
+314 PSKWTPEMKAVNKAI
-329 VEAIAAILEEKLAGY
+329 VKAIAAIIAERLQGF
-344 TAAGYEL
+344 TIGGYEL

>member
-16 DDYSLTVADSGNL
+16 DDYSLIVADSGNL
-29 QQFFADGEN
+29 QQFFSDGEN
-38 LQKVADRIETL
+38 LQKVADRIENL

-60 EGVSQ
+60 EGISQ

-78 KVDDLGKAVV
+78 KVDDLGKTVV

-93 LPKVIDKNRADFRDR
+93 LPKIIDKNRADFRER
-108 MENLQEE
+108 MERLQEE
-115 IRRPVTEIEE
+115 IRRPVTDIEE
-125 REKAIDDIKGT
+125 RQKAIDDIKGT

-155 ETQREAVTADV
+155 ETQRAAVTAEV
-166 WKEAYED
+166 WKEAYEE

-178 DSEIAA
+178 DAEIGALSTMKSAA
-184 LATMRDAAAKREAE
+184 EKREEDA
-198 QRELEELRK
+198 RRLAELEAK
-207 KKEEAERIIRE
+207 QAEADRIIRE
-218 NKIKEEAE
+218 QKIKEEAE

-241 ARLEREKAESERK
+241 ARLEREKQEAERR
-254 AAEAEKRAR
+254 AAEAEMAR
-263 DAQEAEERARREAMQ
+263 QEAEDRARREAMH
-278 REEEKAKA
+278 REQDRAQA
-286 RYTIPENGPASFP
+286 QAHPA
-299 QQQEEKPAPRIPDLK
+299 QEPAPAAPAAPAQK
-314 PSKWTPEMKAVNCAI
+314 PSKWTPEMKAVNKAI
-329 VEAIAAILEEKLAGY
+329 VKAIAAIIAERLQGF
-344 TAAGYEL
+344 TIGGYEL

>member
-1 MKQNE
+1 MKQDAEN
-6 EATPTIIEVG
+6 PIVSVG
-16 DDYSLTVADSGNL
+16 DDYSVIVSDNGNL

-38 LQKVADRIETL
+38 LQKVADRIESM
-49 ARGLVADVSTK
+49 ARNLVADTSTK
-60 EGVSQ
+60 EGISQ

-136 HFACAACN
+136 HFNCAACN
-144 SQELAAKIEEL
+144 SEELSAKIAEL
-155 ETQREAVTADV
+155 EAQRENITPEI
-166 WKEAYED
+166 WKESHEA
-173 VLKAF
+173 VLKAY
-178 DSEIAA
+178 DSEIGALSTMKSAA
-184 LATMRDAAAKREAE
+184 EKREAM

-218 NKIKEEAE
+218 NNIKEEAE

-241 ARLEREKAESERK
+241 ARLEREKAEAERK
-254 AAEAEKRAR
+254 AEEAEKRR
-263 DAQEAEERARREAMQ
+263 IEAEERAMREAMQ

-314 PSKWTPEMKAVNCAI
+314 PSKWTPEMKAVNNDI
-329 VEAIAAILEEKLAGY
+329 VKAIAAIIAERLQGF
-344 TAAGYEL
+344 TSGGYEV

>member
-78 KVDDLGKAVV
+78 KVDDLGKTVV

-93 LPKVIDKNRADFRDR
+93 LPKIIDKNRADFRER
-108 MENLQEE
+108 MESLQDE
-115 IRRPVTEIEE
+115 IRRPVTDIEE
-125 REKAIDDIKGT
+125 RQKAIDDIKGT

-155 ETQREAVTADV
+155 ETQRAAVTAEV
-166 WKEAYED
+166 WKEAYEE

-178 DSEIAA
+178 DAEIGALSTMKSAA
-184 LATMRDAAAKREAE
+184 EKREEDA
-198 QRELEELRK
+198 RRLAELEAK
-207 KKEEAERIIRE
+207 QAEADRIIRE
-218 NKIKEEAE
+218 QKIKEEAE

-241 ARLEREKAESERK
+241 ARLEREKAEAERK
-254 AAEAEKRAR
+254 AAEAERAR
-263 DAQEAEERARREAMQ
+263 QEAEERARREAMQ
-278 REEEKAKA
+278 REQERVQAQA
-286 RYTIPENGPASFP
+286 RMA
-299 QQQEEKPAPRIPDLK
+299 QEPAPAVHAAPAQK
-314 PSKWTPEMKAVNCAI
+314 PSKWTPEMKAVNNDI
-329 VEAIAAILEEKLAGY
+329 VKAIAAIIAERLQGF
-344 TAAGYEL
+344 TIGGYEV

>member
-60 EGVSQ
+60 EGISQ

-78 KVDDLGKAVV
+78 KVDDLGKTVV

-93 LPKVIDKNRADFRDR
+93 LPKIIDKNRADFRER
-108 MENLQEE
+108 MESLQEE
-115 IRRPVTEIEE
+115 IRRPVTDIEE
-125 REKAIDDIKGT
+125 RQKAIDDIKGT

-144 SQELAAKIEEL
+144 SQELAAKIDEL
-155 ETQREAVTADV
+155 ETQRAAVTAEV

-207 KKEEAERIIRE
+207 KKEEADRIIRE
-218 NKIKEEAE
+218 QKIKEEAE

-241 ARLEREKAESERK
+241 ARLEREKAEAERK
-254 AAEAEKRAR
+254 AAEAERAR
-263 DAQEAEERARREAMQ
+263 QDAEERARREAMQ
-278 REEEKAKA
+278 REQERAQAMA
-286 RYTIPENGPASFP
+286 RMA
-299 QQQEEKPAPRIPDLK
+299 QEPAPATPAAPAQK
-314 PSKWTPEMKAVNCAI
+314 PSKWTPEMKAVNNDI
-329 VEAIAAILEEKLAGY
+329 VKAIAAIIAERLQGF
-344 TAAGYEL
+344 TDNGYEV

>member
-1 MKQNE
+1 MKQDAEN
-6 EATPTIIEVG
+6 PIVSVG
-16 DDYSLTVADSGNL
+16 DDYSVIVSDNGNL

-60 EGVSQ
+60 EGISQ

-93 LPKVIDKNRADFRDR
+93 LPKVIDKNRADFRER
-108 MENLQEE
+108 MESLQEE
-115 IRRPVTEIEE
+115 IRRPVTDIEE
-125 REKAIDDIKGT
+125 RQKAIDDIKGT

-144 SQELAAKIEEL
+144 SQELAAKIDEL
-155 ETQREAVTADV
+155 ETQREAVTAEV

-178 DSEIAA
+178 DSEIGALSTMKSAA
-184 LATMRDAAAKREAE
+184 EKREEDA
-198 QRELEELRK
+198 RELDELRK
-207 KKEEAERIIRE
+207 KQEEADRIIRE
-218 NKIKEEAE
+218 QKIREEAE
-226 RKAREE
+226 RKAREQ
-232 AEARAAAEK
+232 AEARAAEER
-241 ARLEREKAESERK
+241 ARMQREKEEAERR
-254 AAEAEKRAR
+254 AAEAERAR
-263 DAQEAEERARREAMQ
+263 QEAEERARREAMQ

-329 VEAIAAILEEKLAGY
+329 VAAIAAILEEKLAGY

-360 VNNKINHLSVRY
+360 VNNKITNLSVRY